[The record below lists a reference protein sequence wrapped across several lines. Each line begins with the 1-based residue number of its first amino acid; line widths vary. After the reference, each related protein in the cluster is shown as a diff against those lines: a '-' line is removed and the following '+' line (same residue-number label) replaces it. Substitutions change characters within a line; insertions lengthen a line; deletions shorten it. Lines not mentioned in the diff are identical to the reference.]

1 MSRKSEDAMGILI
14 CGLNGTGKSALGRI
28 LADRLGYEFIDNAPQ
43 TKTGTLHEWL
53 FLFVLDIWRVAPAK
67 GNAD

>member
-28 LADRLGYEFIDNAPQ
+28 LADRLGYEFIDNEDLFSRGQ
-43 TKTGTLHEWL
+43 ILHTH
-53 FLFVLDIWRVAPAK
+53 FPAREAK
-67 GNAD
+67 KK